1 MSGKGI
7 FFMFVAVCM
16 CFYAIGHAEVRN
28 VWWLMAVAS
37 VWLCGVLA

>member
-7 FFMFVAVCM
+7 FFMFIATCM
-16 CFYAIGHAEVRN
+16 CGYAAVNAEFRN
-28 VWWLMAVAS
+28 GWWLMAVAT